1 MHLIPYATHAK
12 AVVLI
17 EAAAGYTGTAV
28 VQSAAPSAARTVLC
42 TTPPVPAEANAAVGP
57 IVVAVTAREAC
68 ESAFV
73 RGLLV
78 G

>member
-1 MHLIPYATHAK
+1 MNLIPNATHAK
-12 AVVLI
+12 AVTLK
-17 EAAAGYTGTAV
+17 V
-28 VQSAAPSAARTVLC
+28 VDADYIGIGEGQSAVPSADRIVLC
-42 TTPPVPAEANAAVGP
+42 TTPPVTAGANGVVGTS
-57 IVVAVTAREAC
+57 VVAVTAREAC